1 MIYFYWIK
9 GSKVRSG
16 GKKVDIVTKKVAK
29 RFGRLK
35 EMA

>member
-1 MIYFYWIK
+1 
-9 GSKVRSG
+9 VREILNERAVSE

-35 EMA
+35 EKA